1 MLKIEDL
8 SVCYPGNQLASLT
21 DFHLT
26 MKPGEIVG
34 IVGESG
40 SGKSTVLKA
49 ILGALP
55 KQTKILGEIK
65 LEGDSLLQQTSEQ
78 WQKIRGTQL
87 SLIFQDSSSALNP
100 IRKIGTQYEE
110 YILQHECLSKEEAQ
124 GKAKDMLL
132 KMRLPDPESIMDS
145 YPHQLSGGMCQRV
158 GIAMAMT
165 FTPQL
170 LLADEPTS
178 ALDVVTQQ
186 QIVEELL
193 KGNTDEAD
201 PEVLT
206 RSEAADYL
214 GVTVDALRNWEL
226 NGLLTVKRSANRYR
240 IYMQEDLQRL
250 KIIRTLRGANYSLEA
265 ILRLLLTL
273 DQRRV
278 SSIKEVLDTPHPDED
293 IITVCDQLLTSLEQA
308 KKNAVKIGQ
317 EIDRLEKLANR

>member
-1 MLKIEDL
+1 MLKIDDL

-21 DFHLT
+21 NFHLT

-132 KMRLPDPESIMDS
+132 KMRLPNPESIMDS

-193 KGNTDEAD
+193 RVRKIYNTSILLVTHNLAMAAYMADHLVVMEKGKIVDCGAVL
-201 PEVLT
+201 EVLETPQSAYT
-206 RSEAADYL
+206 RKLLAAVPEL
-214 GVTVDALRNWEL
+214 GGERC
-226 NGLLTVKRSANRYR
+226 G
-240 IYMQEDLQRL
+240 
-250 KIIRTLRGANYSLEA
+250 
-265 ILRLLLTL
+265 
-273 DQRRV
+273 
-278 SSIKEVLDTPHPDED
+278 
-293 IITVCDQLLTSLEQA
+293 
-308 KKNAVKIGQ
+308 
-317 EIDRLEKLANR
+317 